1 MNNRQKA
8 IRDKQPGYTMSAAD
22 WEYATDDFK
31 HLRKSKTMK
40 NIQFKEYSNIISEGK
55 FSKSLIAKALKI
67 AKKSGGQM
75 TKAWKQIEK
84 IKKGLG
90 DDPAIA
96 DALKVANEEVQTEAK
111 EAPDQYK
118 FVDKKKI
125 GDKVKYRTTM
135 RKKGGRKMRVGKVT
149 GIGFDKFGFT
159 WYDIDRGVKT
169 IFHQDLDEVVDVEE
183 KIRKGREK
191 DYIVIMVDKAGKEFK
206 RIDYPTEKKAREAI
220 KSGKFSGSAGMTFKL
235 EKDGKSLKV
244 EELEEFRQWTG
255 FSSSQIK
262 KAIAIAKKMGGNMT
276 GAVKAI
282 ERIKKG
288 LSDDDAVED
297 ALKTAN
303 EEVVMEKADRNEVIE
318 LKLFI
323 ENDPR
328 LYKSKLVPIVKNI
341 QRKMKSDKYDHKK
354 APKLW
359 MYLVKEG
366 QKLYSK
372 EFDGLKF
379 GTDVHKQVAQELAD
393 EYRDEIEAQG
403 GTMFESKFYLQFE
416 EFVTEDKDLDE
427 ATGNEIK
434 KYMKEKW
441 SVAVKASK
449 VGSKHMRAVGKI
461 PNDFRKEIISKFMP
475 KAKILNKDNINYGN
489 IMDNMVTLRT
499 EEWDKLLK
507 EDHVATAAD
516 WDVLEAGLK
525 EGKYK
530 IDHKT
535 FTSAVQEALKVAA
548 KAGYE
553 VDEDDYFHQVATG
566 PKKPSEGKTNKYSIA
581 LTKRGKPQKK
591 ALQIQIYGKGKHG
604 FELNCYIS

>member
-1 MNNRQKA
+1 MNKRQKA
-8 IRDKQPGYTMSAAD
+8 IRDKQPGYTMSAAA

-31 HLRKSKTMK
+31 HLRKKKKMENT
-40 NIQFKEYSNIISEGK
+40 QFKEYRNIVTEGK
-55 FSKSLIAKALKI
+55 FSKSLIAKAVKI

-75 TKAWKQIEK
+75 TKAWKAIEK

-90 DDPAIA
+90 DDPTVA
-96 DALKVANEEVQTEAK
+96 DALRVANEELQAEGVDESRSSHPGMAK
-111 EAPDQYK
+111 S
-118 FVDKKKI
+118 
-125 GDKVKYRTTM
+125 
-135 RKKGGRKMRVGKVT
+135 
-149 GIGFDKFGFT
+149 
-159 WYDIDRGVKT
+159 W
-169 IFHQDLDEVVDVEE
+169 
-183 KIRKGREK
+183 
-191 DYIVIMVDKAGKEFK
+191 
-206 RIDYPTEKKAREAI
+206 KKAY
-220 KSGKFSGSAGMTFKL
+220 KSNQLAVFSM
-235 EKDGKSLKV
+235 
-244 EELEEFRQWTG
+244 
-255 FSSSQIK
+255 SQIK
-262 KAIAIAKKMGGNMT
+262 KAIKIAKQMGGNMT
-276 GAVKAI
+276 GAIKKI
-282 ERIKKG
+282 ERMAAG
-288 LSDDDAVED
+288 LSDHEKVVD

-303 EEVVMEKADRNEVIE
+303 ESYYDGITEKADRNEVIE

-341 QRKMKSDKYDHKK
+341 QKKMKSGKYDHKK

-393 EYRDEIEAQG
+393 EYRDEIDAQG

-416 EFVTEDKDLDE
+416 EFVSEDKDLDE

-449 VGSKHMRAVGKI
+449 VGSKHMRAVGKM
-461 PNDFRKEIISKFMP
+461 PNDFRKEIIDKFMP

-507 EDHVATAAD
+507 ENVATPED
-516 WDVLEAGLK
+516 WDDLQAGLD

-535 FTSAVQEALKVAA
+535 FTSAVQEALKVAD

-553 VDEDDYFHQVATG
+553 VDEDDYFHTVATG
-566 PKKPSEGKTNKYSIA
+566 PKKPSEGKTNKYSVA

-604 FELNCYIS
+604 YELNCYIS